1 MPSSFINV
9 QSLKRQTWK
18 STQQFFFYG
27 FDWQSPKP
35 EFSDSEGV
43 ERYQHKDTGADET
56 TTDNQ
61 QATLVWSS
69 SFLISDKYLF
79 PLALTLQHM
88 QSGCEF
94 AA

>member
-1 MPSSFINV
+1 MEIYTTV
-9 QSLKRQTWK
+9 
-18 STQQFFFYG
+18 FF
-27 FDWQSPKP
+27 SM
-35 EFSDSEGV
+35 
-43 ERYQHKDTGADET
+43 AL
-56 TTDNQ
+56 TDNLLNQ
-61 QATLVWSS
+61 SFLTVKVWKGTSTKTLELMKPLRTINKLPPDLVWSS

>member
-1 MPSSFINV
+1 MEIYTTV
-9 QSLKRQTWK
+9 
-18 STQQFFFYG
+18 FFYG

-61 QATLVWSS
+61 QATPGSCLV
-69 SFLISDKYLF
+69 FLFSY
-79 PLALTLQHM
+79 
-88 QSGCEF
+88 
-94 AA
+94 